1 MNRNVCATVVSVF
14 LMAGAAAAVYA
25 QQPAAASAT
34 LAGLPRDVAC
44 APALSVERTEGPI
57 KIIGSPQPRQKQFG
71 TGESVIVGGG
81 SAQGMRAGDEYYIRR
96 LIEDRYAV
104 PVRGGFPVTIHTA
117 GVLRIVE
124 ARNDAS
130 IAVVTHACDGISDG
144 DYIERF
150 EPPVL
155 PDREIGTTPDFGSP
169 GHLILGAERRQTAAA
184 GEFMVLDRGTDQGI
198 GPGQK
203 LTIFRVV
210 SSGTGPVATI
220 GTAKVYLVRPES
232 ATIRIESSVD
242 AVYVGDLVAIHR

>member
-1 MNRNVCATVVSVF
+1 MNRNVGAAVFSVF

-25 QQPAAASAT
+25 QQPAAAT

-44 APALSVERTEGPI
+44 APALSLERAEGPI

-96 LIEDRYAV
+96 LIGDRYAV
-104 PVRGGFPVTIHTA
+104 PVRGGIPATIHTA

-124 ARNDAS
+124 ARDDAS
-130 IAVVTHACDGISDG
+130 IAVVTSACDGISDG
-144 DYIERF
+144 DYVERF
-150 EPPVL
+150 EAPVL
-155 PDREIGTTPDFGSP
+155 PDREIGTTPDFESP

-184 GEFMVLDRGTDQGI
+184 GEFMVIDRGTDHGI

-203 LTIFRVV
+203 LTIFRTV